1 MHQRKSKKIL
11 VYFFLLIIFS
21 TIGNES
27 LNHLRFENIKNI
39 QISGL
44 DDKNSHLLQ
53 KKIKNL
59 NLGNIFF
66 LNEVDIIK
74 TINSISLIETFEI
87 YKNYP
92 ASINIKIKKTDFL
105 AKMNNNGKT
114 FLIGSNGKL
123 TLDELNY
130 YDLPFLFGKPNIQEF
145 INFKKILDKSDFSY
159 NEIKNLYFFP
169 SKRWDLKFK
178 NNTTLKLPHNI
189 NVKILNDLYGFLENY
204 SNQNLTII
212 DARIINQIILNE

>member
-11 VYFFLLIIFS
+11 IYFFLLIIFS

-27 LNHLRFENIKNI
+27 LNHFRFENIQNI

-66 LNEVDIIK
+66 INEEDIIK
-74 TINSISLIETFEI
+74 SINSISLIETFEI
-87 YKNYP
+87 FKNYP
-92 ASINIKIKKTDFL
+92 ASINIKIKKTIFL
-105 AKMNNNGKT
+105 AKINNNGKT

-123 TLDELNY
+123 TLDELNFF
-130 YDLPFLFGKPNIQEF
+130 DLPFLFGKPNIQEF
-145 INFKKILDKSDFSY
+145 INFKNFLDKSEFSY
-159 NEIKNLYFFP
+159 NDIKNLYFFP

-178 NNTTLKLPHNI
+178 NNTTLKLPHN
-189 NVKILNDLYGFLENY
+189 VTVQILNDIHDFLENY
-204 SNQNLTII
+204 SNQNFTII
-212 DARIINQIILNE
+212 DARISNQIILNE